1 VKHPELPERVT
12 RALGRARS
20 ARTDPEAA
28 EELER
33 EIVVH
38 ATLRR
43 RHREQL
49 DVDRRLSRSC
59 AISCPAES
67 PEKGVGVNRP
77 DGT

>member
-38 ATLRR
+38 ASLRR
-43 RHREQL
+43 RDREQL
-49 DVDRRLSRSC
+49 DVD
-59 AISCPAES
+59 PQAEQ
-67 PEKGVGVNRP
+67 KLRHLLAR
-77 DGT
+77 